1 MSNVTDYDN
10 MTDDYN
16 NTLLLN
22 NNFTG
27 NENNIDIFTP
37 KLLFTTPCGLSFLCL
52 MSLMVY
58 TLFKRLIN
66 NEKICTIIIVSI
78 KYTSINDN

>member
-1 MSNVTDYDN
+1 MSNVTDYDSK
-10 MTDDYN
+10 TDDYN
-16 NTLLLN
+16 NTLSLN
-22 NNFTG
+22 KNFTD

-58 TLFKRLIN
+58 TLFKPLFN
-66 NEKICTIIIVSI
+66 NEKMK
-78 KYTSINDN
+78 KYVQLYLYL

>member
-1 MSNVTDYDN
+1 MSNITDYDN

-16 NTLLLN
+16 NTLSLN
-22 NNFTG
+22 KNFTD

-58 TLFKRLIN
+58 TLIKPLFN
-66 NEKICTIIIVSI
+66 NK
-78 KYTSINDN
+78 